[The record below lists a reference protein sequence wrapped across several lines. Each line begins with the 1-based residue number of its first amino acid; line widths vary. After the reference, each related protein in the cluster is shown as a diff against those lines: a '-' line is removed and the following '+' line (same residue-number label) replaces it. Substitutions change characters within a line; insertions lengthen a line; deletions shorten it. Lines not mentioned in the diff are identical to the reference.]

1 MRFLVFQ
8 HIACEHPAIFRD
20 FLKTDGIAWDA
31 VELDEGEPVP
41 DFAGYDALMVMG
53 GPMDVWQEAE
63 HPWLVT
69 EKQAI
74 RRWVEAGK
82 PYLGLCLGHQLLAAS
97 LGGEVGPGQKEVG
110 VLDVELTPAG
120 VADPLFAG
128 LPRRFPALQWHGA
141 EVKRAP
147 QGAAVL
153 AASPLCAVQAL
164 RVGERA
170 WGMQFHVECTAAT
183 VPEWGEIPVYACALE
198 ETLGAGALEGLR
210 SAAAAAMPGFNQA
223 ARQIY
228 RNFIAAL
235 RNQPLPR
242 ERSSEARG

>member
-20 FLKTDGIAWDA
+20 FMQEDGIPWDA
-31 VELDEGEPVP
+31 VELDEGETVP
-41 DFAGYDALMVMG
+41 DFAGYDALFVMG
-53 GPMDVWQEAE
+53 GPMDTWQEDH

-110 VLDVELTPAG
+110 VLPVELTAAG
-120 VADPLFAG
+120 AADPLFAG
-128 LPRRFPALQWHGA
+128 VPRRFPALQWHGA
-141 EVKRAP
+141 EVKRTP
-147 QGAAVL
+147 KGATVL
-153 AASPLCAVQAL
+153 ASSPLCAVQAL
-164 RVGERA
+164 KVGERA
-170 WGMQFHVECTAAT
+170 WGMQFHVECTAST
-183 VPEWGEIPVYACALE
+183 VPEWGEIRIYACALE
-198 ETLGAGALEGLR
+198 ETLGKGALDGLR
-210 SAAAAAMPGFNQA
+210 ADAAKAMPGFNKA

-228 RNFIAAL
+228 RNFIGAV
-235 RNQPLPR
+235 
-242 ERSSEARG
+242 RG